1 MKTKIALS
9 TAGLV
14 LAPLAFSANV
24 NLMVLTSDGM
34 GNDQLSFFDP
44 DLGASS
50 RMDMPFTGLAPG
62 ESILSLDQ
70 RPATGAVYAITN
82 FDNIHTFYP
91 NTPNLVQLG
100 GTLAPGLAGSSFGFD
115 FNPAFM
121 GGQFARIISDTNNNR
136 VVDGDNGGYL
146 GTVEKTALFYA
157 MGDLNEGENP
167 QVSHIAYTNS
177 VFGATSTQQYGIDT
191 EINALVTVANNAG
204 TLGTVGGLGI
214 NARIDGGF
222 DIDGSTGRAFFATP
236 DADGLTST
244 LYEIDLGSG
253 TASELYSFQG
263 VARGLTSIPEPSS
276 VLLTGLAG
284 LALLARRRR

>member
-1 MKTKIALS
+1 MKTKVLTTTAAL
-9 TAGLV
+9 A
-14 LAPLAFSANV
+14 LASPAFSANI
-24 NLMVLTSDGM
+24 NLMVLTSDGG
-34 GNDQLSFFDP
+34 GNTQLSFFDP

-121 GGQFARIISDTNNNR
+121 GGQFARIISDTDNNR

-157 MGDLNEGENP
+157 LGDLNEGENP
-167 QVSHIAYTNS
+167 RVNHIAYTNS

-204 TLGTVGGLGI
+204 TLETIGGLGI
-214 NARIDGGF
+214 NARTDGGF
-222 DIDGSTGRAFFATP
+222 DIDGGSGRAFFATP
-236 DADGLTST
+236 DPGGLTST
-244 LYEIDLGSG
+244 LYEINLGSG
-253 TASELYSFQG
+253 AASELFSFDG
-263 VARGLTSIPEPSS
+263 RALSLTAVPEPSS

-284 LALLARRRR
+284 LAFLARRRR